1 MQNLR
6 HIEPKGAIKKF
17 LALCLALTASSSL
30 AYAQTAGTYQATNI
44 ISDGSVPALVTDPHF
59 INPWGISIGSDFW
72 INTQATGLDYVA
84 LTSGTIPFTVT
95 IPAETG
101 GATATGTPTGTVFY
115 SGSGFVLPNGSPPI
129 FLFSSLDGI
138 ITGWNVGLG
147 TTSASVAQVAIDN
160 SAAGAVY
167 TDMALLTNTNGTYIL
182 AADFGSNANIAVFDS
197 SFKPATLPG
206 AFVDPSL
213 PAGYAPYA
221 VHTIGNQVFVTYA
234 MRTVTASG
242 APAPAPAP
250 PSPTPPPAPAPP
262 PPAPVGPGG
271 GYALPVQGRSVQQ
284 VTGPGNGIVSV
295 FDSNGNFVARAITGG
310 NLNAPWGVALAPTTF
325 GIYGG
330 DLLVGNFGDGLIN
343 VYDPKTFAYLGQI
356 TDTNG
361 KSVVYPSL
369 WEITFGTAKYGDPN
383 SLYFTAG
390 LTNEAHGL
398 FGVISNNP
406 TPTGAPTFGL
416 SASSSS
422 ATVTAGSSNQM
433 VVSVA
438 PTNNFTGTV
447 SLACSGLPAG
457 ATCSFSPAQLSVSPA
472 SSATST
478 VTIQTA
484 AVGATLTPSPGISA
498 SHAAAI
504 SFAMLLPF
512 GSLILFTSRRRSG
525 KHDQLFLLGLS
536 AFALLSLGVIAGCS
550 GTAMPAAQPMMP
562 TSPAPAP
569 ANPGTPMGQSQV
581 TITATAGAV
590 MQSTVVSLTV
600 Q

>member
-1 MQNLR
+1 MQNPR
-6 HIEPKGAIKKF
+6 HTEPKGVTGIVVKL
-17 LALCLALTASSSL
+17 LALCLALTALSSL
-30 AYAQTAGTYQATNI
+30 AKAQTAGTYQVTNI
-44 ISDGSVPALVTDPHF
+44 ISDGSVPALATDPHF
-59 INPWGISIGSDFW
+59 INPWGISIGKDFW
-72 INTQATGLDYVA
+72 INTESTGLDYVA

-101 GATATGTPTGTVFY
+101 GTTATGTPTGTVFY
-115 SGSGFVLPNGSPPI
+115 SGSGFVLPNGAPAV

-167 TDMALLTNTNGTYIL
+167 TDMALLTNANGTYIL
-182 AADFGSNANIAVFDS
+182 AANFGANATIDVFDS
-197 SFKPATLPG
+197 SFKPATLAG
-206 AFVDPSL
+206 AFVDPTL
-213 PAGYAPYA
+213 PTGYAPYA
-221 VHTIGNQVFVTYA
+221 VHTIGSQVFITYA
-234 MRTVTASG
+234 MRTVTASTTT
-242 APAPAPAP
+242 
-250 PSPTPPPAPAPP
+250 TPPPPTPTPTQPTQPP
-262 PPAPVGPGG
+262 PTPVVGG
-271 GYALPVQGRSVQQ
+271 GYALPVHGRSVQQ

-295 FDSNGNFVARAITGG
+295 FDTNGNFVARAITGG

-369 WEITFGTAKYGDPN
+369 WEITFGTSNYGDPN

-390 LTNEAHGL
+390 LTGESHGL
-398 FGVISNNP
+398 FGAISNNP
-406 TPTGAPTFGL
+406 TSTGTPTFGL
-416 SASSSS
+416 SASSPA
-422 ATVTAGSSNQM
+422 ATVTVGSSSQM
-433 VVSVA
+433 VISVA

-457 ATCSFSPAQLSVSPA
+457 ATCTFSPSQLSVSPS

-478 VTIQTA
+478 VTIQTVATGA
-484 AVGATLTPSPGISA
+484 ALNPAPGMSA

-504 SFAMLLPF
+504 SAAMLLPF
-512 GSLILFTSRRRSG
+512 GSLLLFTNRRRSG
-525 KHDQLFLLGLS
+525 KEKQLFLLSLS
-536 AFALLSLGVIAGCS
+536 VFALLSVGVVAGCS
-550 GTAMPAAQPMMP
+550 GTSAPAMQPPAA
-562 TSPAPAP
+562 TSPTPTP
-569 ANPGTPMGQSQV
+569 TPGTPMGQSQI

-590 MQSTVVSLTV
+590 TQSTVVSLTV